1 MLERSGTFS
10 GSIYL
15 WVLKVHTCSIL
26 INRRFNLG
34 IRKYTKLFYL
44 FLALGLLC
52 GTAAAQASNSTGDRI
67 WDAKSGQSLTY
78 TWTPQ
83 TYSGFYYDLNTGEG
97 SENLTAQLANGS
109 RNIEADKLLYETK
122 AIETEFGHKDWG
134 SYDVIGFMA
143 ERYFAGYTKNSSFVK
158 RDISMISD
166 GQLSKVLIDTNDRK
180 SLYTGSSLV
189 LEEGYTLNIVE
200 VNVNGDVV
208 HVQLK
213 KDGKIINDDFIS
225 SNSDYVY
232 STRLGSTEDVPV
244 IAVNF
249 SSIFHGTESDAVTI
263 QGIFQISDQYLKIN
277 GGDNF
282 GEMEVSSISDSGISM
297 KNGNSIPLSKG
308 STVNI
313 MGKLNFIVADADDLR
328 FAPVVNMSEPG
339 TYELR
344 GTVHDEKFNTTVWT
358 PYNFEGFYYNIDENV
373 STESLA
379 IQKLNDRTIAS
390 DMLVYSTKPALVKF
404 SHNGWGSYEVLGFMA
419 EKYFAGYPENALGNS
434 SRVSVLS
441 NNILSKVL
449 IDEDSKK
456 SLFTGSSLVLEEGYV
471 LNAVEVNVNGDVV
484 HVQLQKDGKVIDDG
498 FIPSNGNY
506 VYETKLGTTDTV
518 PIIAAHFSKIFHG
531 TEMDAVFVQGIF
543 QISENYL
550 KLSGGESFDNMEISS
565 ISDSGITL
573 KNKDSISLTR
583 DSVIDLMGNVKF
595 RVADSPVLRFYPFVN
610 LESAAGDQLEIKAPD
625 TLVVGKETAIGVTA
639 RNVSVS
645 EVNLLVDGKS
655 IGLTGDNGMLNY
667 TPDKVSS
674 FTISAEKAGYV
685 SGNKSVDVVGQGV
698 LKLQVSVSP
707 KEVREGDQ
715 ITIKVADSVG
725 NKSIAGADVF
735 FGGKKIAQQTD
746 ANGAV
751 SYWVTAP
758 GTYMINATKAGYEE
772 GKTSI
777 EVAEKAALIFSN
789 LTIVPASVE
798 AGKAVDIKVNVTNN
812 GSAAAESKVELLVN
826 NKSVDSKNVSVSPG
840 MSAVVEFSHT
850 ENQTGTYTV
859 GIGDQSK
866 KYEVTKKSP
875 FLSGITTLG
884 ILATVFVLLRKRRN

>member
-1 MLERSGTFS
+1 
-10 GSIYL
+10 
-15 WVLKVHTCSIL
+15 
-26 INRRFNLG
+26 
-34 IRKYTKLFYL
+34 
-44 FLALGLLC
+44 
-52 GTAAAQASNSTGDRI
+52 
-67 WDAKSGQSLTY
+67 
-78 TWTPQ
+78 
-83 TYSGFYYDLNTGEG
+83 
-97 SENLTAQLANGS
+97 
-109 RNIEADKLLYETK
+109 
-122 AIETEFGHKDWG
+122 
-134 SYDVIGFMA
+134 
-143 ERYFAGYTKNSSFVK
+143 
-158 RDISMISD
+158 
-166 GQLSKVLIDTNDRK
+166 
-180 SLYTGSSLV
+180 
-189 LEEGYTLNIVE
+189 
-200 VNVNGDVV
+200 
-208 HVQLK
+208 
-213 KDGKIINDDFIS
+213 
-225 SNSDYVY
+225 
-232 STRLGSTEDVPV
+232 
-244 IAVNF
+244 
-249 SSIFHGTESDAVTI
+249 
-263 QGIFQISDQYLKIN
+263 
-277 GGDNF
+277 
-282 GEMEVSSISDSGISM
+282 
-297 KNGNSIPLSKG
+297 
-308 STVNI
+308 
-313 MGKLNFIVADADDLR
+313 
-328 FAPVVNMSEPG
+328 
-339 TYELR
+339 
-344 GTVHDEKFNTTVWT
+344 
-358 PYNFEGFYYNIDENV
+358 
-373 STESLA
+373 
-379 IQKLNDRTIAS
+379 
-390 DMLVYSTKPALVKF
+390 
-404 SHNGWGSYEVLGFMA
+404 
-419 EKYFAGYPENALGNS
+419 
-434 SRVSVLS
+434 
-441 NNILSKVL
+441 
-449 IDEDSKK
+449 
-456 SLFTGSSLVLEEGYV
+456 
-471 LNAVEVNVNGDVV
+471 
-484 HVQLQKDGKVIDDG
+484 
-498 FIPSNGNY
+498 
-506 VYETKLGTTDTV
+506 
-518 PIIAAHFSKIFHG
+518 
-531 TEMDAVFVQGIF
+531 
-543 QISENYL
+543 
-550 KLSGGESFDNMEISS
+550 MEISS

-667 TPDKVSS
+667 TPDKVGS

-685 SGNKSVDVVGQGV
+685 SGNKSVDVVGLGV

-826 NKSVDSKNVSVSPG
+826 NKSVDSKKVSVSPG
-840 MSAVVEFSHT
+840 NSAVVEFSHT

-859 GIGDQSK
+859 GIGDQSQ

-875 FLSGITTLG
+875 FLSGIATLG

>member
-1 MLERSGTFS
+1 M
-10 GSIYL
+10 
-15 WVLKVHTCSIL
+15 
-26 INRRFNLG
+26 G

-44 FLALGLLC
+44 ILALGLLC
-52 GTAAAQASNSTGDRI
+52 GTAAALASNSTGDRI

-83 TYSGFYYDLNTGEG
+83 TYSGFYYDLKTGEG
-97 SENLTAQLANGS
+97 SENLTVQLAKGS
-109 RNIEADKLLYETK
+109 RSIDANKLLYETK
-122 AIETEFGHKDWG
+122 AIETDFGRSAWG
-134 SYDVIGFMA
+134 PYDIIGFMA
-143 ERYFAGYTKNSSFVK
+143 ERYFAGYTKNTSFVK
-158 RDISMISD
+158 KDISMISN

-189 LEEGYTLNIVE
+189 FEEGYTLNVVE

-208 HVQLK
+208 HVQLQ
-213 KDGKIINDDFIS
+213 KDGKVIDDGFIS
-225 SNSDYVY
+225 SNTDYVY
-232 STRLGSTEDVPV
+232 STGLGSTEDVPI
-244 IAVNF
+244 IAVHF
-249 SSIFHGTESDAVTI
+249 SSIFHGTEADAVVI
-263 QGIFQISDQYLKIN
+263 EGIFQISDQYLKIN
-277 GGDNF
+277 SGEDF
-282 GEMEVSSISDSGISM
+282 GEMEVSSISDSGIATE
-297 KNGNSIPLSKG
+297 NRNSISLTKG

-313 MGKLNFIVADADDLR
+313 MGKLSFIVADANDLR

-344 GTVHDEKFNTTVWT
+344 GTVHDEKLNTTVWT

-404 SHNGWGSYEVLGFMA
+404 DHDGWGSYEVLGFMA
-419 EKYFAGYPENALGNS
+419 EKYFAGYPENTLGNS
-434 SRVSVLS
+434 NRVSVLS

-471 LNAVEVNVNGDVV
+471 LNVVEVNVNGNVV

-498 FIPSNGNY
+498 FIPSNGDY

-518 PIIAAHFSKIFHG
+518 PIIAAHFSQIFRG

-550 KLSGGESFDNMEISS
+550 KLSGGQSFGEMEISS

-573 KNKDSISLTR
+573 KNKDSVSLTR
-583 DSVIDLMGNVKF
+583 DSINDLMGNVKF
-595 RVADSPVLRFYPFVN
+595 KVADSSVLRFYPFVN
-610 LESAAGDQLEIKAPD
+610 IGSAAGDQLEVEIPM
-625 TLVVGKETAIGVTA
+625 TLVVGKETRIRVTA

-645 EVNLLVDGKS
+645 EVNLLVDSKS
-655 IGLTGDNGMLNY
+655 IGITGDDGMLNY
-667 TPDKVSS
+667 TPDKVGS
-674 FTISAEKAGYV
+674 FTVSAEKTGYV
-685 SGNKSVDVVGQGV
+685 SGNTSVDVVGQGV
-698 LKLQVSVSP
+698 LKIQISVSP

-715 ITIKVADSVG
+715 VTIKVADSVE

-777 EVAEKAALIFSN
+777 EVAEKSALIFSN
-789 LTIVPASVE
+789 LTVQPASVE
-798 AGKAVDIKVNVTNN
+798 AGKAVNIKVNIKNN
-812 GSAAAESKVELLVN
+812 ETAAAESKVDLLVN
-826 NKSVDSKNVSVSPG
+826 NTTVDSKNVSVGPG
-840 MSAVVEFSHT
+840 ESTVVEFSHT

-859 GIGDQSK
+859 GIGDQSQ
-866 KYEVTKKSP
+866 KYEVTPKKSP
-875 FLSGITTLG
+875 FVNGIATLG
-884 ILATVFVLLRKRRN
+884 IIATAFVLLRKRRN

>member
-1 MLERSGTFS
+1 LRKIRKISGFIYRWILKIKRSLQ
-10 GSIYL
+10 I
-15 WVLKVHTCSIL
+15 

-34 IRKYTKLFYL
+34 IIKYTKLFYL
-44 FLALGLLC
+44 ILALGLLC
-52 GTAAAQASNSTGDRI
+52 GTAAALASNLTGDRI

-97 SENLTAQLANGS
+97 SENLTVQLANSS
-109 RNIEADKLLYETK
+109 RSIDANKLLYETK
-122 AIETEFGHKDWG
+122 AIKTEFGHKDWG

-143 ERYFAGYTKNSSFVK
+143 ERYFAGYNINSSFVK
-158 RDISMISD
+158 KDISLISD
-166 GQLSKVLIDTNDRK
+166 GQLSKVLTDTNDRK
-180 SLYTGSSLV
+180 SLYSGSSLV

-208 HVQLK
+208 HVQLQ
-213 KDGKIINDDFIS
+213 KDGKVLEDGFIS
-225 SNSDYVY
+225 SKTDYVY

-244 IAVNF
+244 IAVHF
-249 SSIFHGTESDAVTI
+249 SQIFHGTETDAVI
-263 QGIFQISDQYLKIN
+263 IEGIFQISDQHIKIN
-277 GGDNF
+277 GNDKF
-282 GEMEVSSISDSGISM
+282 GEMEVSSISDSGIAM

-313 MGKLNFIVADADDLR
+313 MGKLNFIVADAEDLR

-344 GTVHDEKFNTTVWT
+344 GTVHDEKFNTNIWT

-379 IQKLNDRTIAS
+379 IQKLNDKSIDS
-390 DMLVYSTKPALVKF
+390 DMLVYSTRPALVKLN
-404 SHNGWGSYEVLGFMA
+404 HNGWGSYEVLGFMA
-419 EKYFAGYPENALGNS
+419 EKYFAGYPKNTFGNS
-434 SRVSVLS
+434 SSVSVLS

-456 SLFTGSSLVLEEGYV
+456 SLFSGSSLLLEEGYV
-471 LNAVEVNVNGDVV
+471 LNVVEVNVNGNVV
-484 HVQLQKDGKVIDDG
+484 HVQLQKDGKAIDDG
-498 FIPSNGNY
+498 FIPSNGDY
-506 VYETKLGTTDTV
+506 IYETKLGSTDSV
-518 PIIAAHFSKIFHG
+518 PIIAVHFSQIFRG

-550 KLSGGESFDNMEISS
+550 KLSGGEAFDKMEISS

-595 RVADSPVLRFYPFVN
+595 RVADSPALRFYPFVN
-610 LESAAGDQLEIKAPD
+610 FVSAAGDQLVVEVPN
-625 TLVVGKETAIGVTA
+625 TLVVGKETRIRVTA

-645 EVNLLVDGKS
+645 EVNLLVDSRS
-655 IGLTGDNGMLNY
+655 IGLTGDDGMLNY
-667 TPDKVSS
+667 TPDKVGS
-674 FTISAEKAGYV
+674 FKISAEKAGYV
-685 SGNKSVDVVGQGV
+685 SGNKNVDIVGQGV

-707 KEVREGDQ
+707 KEVKEGDQ
-715 ITIKVADSVG
+715 ITIKVMDSVE
-725 NKSIAGADVF
+725 NRSVAGADVF

-758 GTYMINATKAGYEE
+758 GTFMINATKAGNEE

-777 EVAEKAALIFSN
+777 VVAEKAVFKFSN
-789 LTIVPASVE
+789 LTIVPSSVA

-826 NKSVDSKNVSVSPG
+826 NRSVDSKNVSLDAG
-840 MSAVVEFSHT
+840 KNTVVAFSHT
-850 ENQTGTYTV
+850 ENQTGTYAV
-859 GIGDQSK
+859 GIGDQSQ
-866 KYEVTKKSP
+866 KYEVTKKAP
-875 FLSGITTLG
+875 FLSGIATLG
-884 ILATVFVLLRKRRN
+884 ILATAFVLLRKRRS

>member
-1 MLERSGTFS
+1 M
-10 GSIYL
+10 
-15 WVLKVHTCSIL
+15 
-26 INRRFNLG
+26 G

-44 FLALGLLC
+44 ILALGLLC
-52 GTAAAQASNSTGDRI
+52 GTAAALASNSTGDRI

-83 TYSGFYYDLNTGEG
+83 TYSGFYYDLKTGEG
-97 SENLTAQLANGS
+97 SENLTVQLAKGS
-109 RNIEADKLLYETK
+109 RSIDANKLLYETK
-122 AIETEFGHKDWG
+122 AIETDFGRSAWG
-134 SYDVIGFMA
+134 PYDIIGFMA
-143 ERYFAGYTKNSSFVK
+143 ERYFAGYTKNTSFVK
-158 RDISMISD
+158 KDISMISN

-189 LEEGYTLNIVE
+189 FEEGYTLNVVE

-208 HVQLK
+208 HVQLQ
-213 KDGKIINDDFIS
+213 KDGKVIDDGFIS
-225 SNSDYVY
+225 SNTDYVY
-232 STRLGSTEDVPV
+232 STGLGSTEDVPI
-244 IAVNF
+244 IAVHF
-249 SSIFHGTESDAVTI
+249 SSIFHGTEADAVVI
-263 QGIFQISDQYLKIN
+263 EGIFQISDQYLKIN
-277 GGDNF
+277 SGEDF
-282 GEMEVSSISDSGISM
+282 GEMEVSSISDSGIATE
-297 KNGNSIPLSKG
+297 NRNSISLTKG

-313 MGKLNFIVADADDLR
+313 MGKLSFIVADANDLR

-344 GTVHDEKFNTTVWT
+344 GTVHDEKLNTTVWT

-404 SHNGWGSYEVLGFMA
+404 DHDGWGSYEVLGFMA
-419 EKYFAGYPENALGNS
+419 EKYFAGYPENTLGNS
-434 SRVSVLS
+434 NRVSVLS

-471 LNAVEVNVNGDVV
+471 LNVVEVNVNGNVV

-498 FIPSNGNY
+498 FIPSNGDY

-518 PIIAAHFSKIFHG
+518 PIIAAHFSQIFRG

-550 KLSGGESFDNMEISS
+550 KLSGGQSFGEMEISS

-573 KNKDSISLTR
+573 KNKDSVSLTR
-583 DSVIDLMGNVKF
+583 DSIIDLMGNVKF
-595 RVADSPVLRFYPFVN
+595 KVADSSVLRFYPFVN
-610 LESAAGDQLEIKAPD
+610 IGSAAGDQLEVEIPK
-625 TLVVGKETAIGVTA
+625 TLVVGKETRIRVTA

-645 EVNLLVDGKS
+645 EVNLLVDSKS
-655 IGLTGDNGMLNY
+655 IGITGDDGMLNY
-667 TPDKVSS
+667 TPDKVGS
-674 FTISAEKAGYV
+674 FTVSAEKTGYV
-685 SGNKSVDVVGQGV
+685 SGNTSVDVVGQGV
-698 LKLQVSVSP
+698 LKIQISVSP

-715 ITIKVADSVG
+715 VTIKVADSVE

-777 EVAEKAALIFSN
+777 EVAEKSALIFSN
-789 LTIVPASVE
+789 LTVQPASVE
-798 AGKAVDIKVNVTNN
+798 AGKAVNIKVNVKNN
-812 GSAAAESKVELLVN
+812 ETAAAESKVDLLVN
-826 NKSVDSKNVSVSPG
+826 NTTVDSKNVSVGPG
-840 MSAVVEFSHT
+840 ESTVVEFSHT

-859 GIGDQSK
+859 GIGDQSQ
-866 KYEVTKKSP
+866 KYEVTPKKSP
-875 FLSGITTLG
+875 FVNGIATLG
-884 ILATVFVLLRKRRN
+884 IIATAFVLLRKRRN

>member
-1 MLERSGTFS
+1 M
-10 GSIYL
+10 
-15 WVLKVHTCSIL
+15 
-26 INRRFNLG
+26 G
-34 IRKYTKLFYL
+34 IRRYTKLFYL

-52 GTAAAQASNSTGDRI
+52 GTAAALASYSTGDRI

-97 SENLTAQLANGS
+97 SENLTVQLANGS
-109 RNIEADKLLYETK
+109 RSIDANKLLYETK
-122 AIETEFGHKDWG
+122 AIETEFGRSDWG
-134 SYDVIGFMA
+134 KYDVIGFMA
-143 ERYFAGYTKNSSFVK
+143 ERYFAGYTKNSSFAK
-158 RDISMISD
+158 KDISVISD

-208 HVQLK
+208 HVQLQ
-213 KDGKIINDDFIS
+213 KDGKVIDDGFIS

-232 STRLGSTEDVPV
+232 STTLGSTQDVPI
-244 IAVNF
+244 IAVHF
-249 SSIFHGTESDAVTI
+249 SSIFHGTESDAI
-263 QGIFQISDQYLKIN
+263 IIEGIFQVSDQYLKIN
-277 GGDNF
+277 NGDDF
-282 GEMEVSSISDSGISM
+282 GEMEVSSISDTGIAM
-297 KNGNSIPLSKG
+297 KNKNSISLSRG
-308 STVNI
+308 STVNV

-344 GTVHDEKFNTTVWT
+344 GTVHDEKYNTTVWT

-373 STESLA
+373 STENLA
-379 IQKLNDRTIAS
+379 IQKLNDRSIDS
-390 DMLVYSTKPALVKF
+390 DMLVYSTRPALVKF
-404 SHNGWGSYEVLGFMA
+404 NHNGWGSYEVLGFMA
-419 EKYFAGYPENALGNS
+419 EKYFAGYPKNTLGNTNS
-434 SRVSVLS
+434 VSILS

-456 SLFTGSSLVLEEGYV
+456 SLFTGSSLALEEGYS
-471 LNAVEVNVNGDVV
+471 LNVVEVDVNGNVV

-498 FIPSNGNY
+498 FVPSNGDY
-506 VYETKLGTTDTV
+506 VYETKLGTSDSV
-518 PIIAAHFSKIFHG
+518 PLIAVHFSQIFRG

-543 QISENYL
+543 QISENTL
-550 KLSGGESFDNMEISS
+550 KLSGGESFGSMEISS

-573 KNKDSISLTR
+573 KNKDSVSLTR
-583 DSVIDLMGNVKF
+583 DNVIDLMGNVKF
-595 RVADSPVLRFYPFVN
+595 RVADSSVLRFYPFVTF
-610 LESAAGDQLEIKAPD
+610 ESSAGDQLEVEMPN
-625 TLVVGKETAIGVTA
+625 TLVVGKATQVRVTA

-655 IGLTGDNGMLNY
+655 IGLTGNDGMLNY
-667 TPDKVSS
+667 TPDKVGS

-685 SGNKSVDVVGQGV
+685 SGNKSVDVVGQGI

-707 KEVREGDQ
+707 KAIKEGDQ
-715 ITIKVADSVG
+715 ITIKVTDSVE
-725 NKSIAGADVF
+725 NKSVAGADVF
-735 FGGKKIAQQTD
+735 FGGKKITQQTD
-746 ANGAV
+746 ANGLV

-777 EVAEKAALIFSN
+777 EVAEKAALTFSN
-789 LTIVPASVE
+789 LTIVPSSVE

-812 GSAAAESKVELLVN
+812 GSSPAESKVDLLVN
-826 NKSVDSKNVSVSPG
+826 NTSVDSKNVSLDAGKST
-840 MSAVVEFSHT
+840 VVEFSHT

-859 GIGDQSK
+859 GIGDQSQ
-866 KYEVTKKSP
+866 KYEVTTKKTP
-875 FLSGITTLG
+875 FLSGIATLG
-884 ILATVFVLLRKRRN
+884 VLATAFVLLRRRRS